1 MQIFRRKPMT
11 EKIETELT
19 ALRERAEKLRARHAA
34 ADAAFLDAKVNL
46 QRHHLEAPD
55 DADDK
60 VRVKLEAQIAACVV
74 TRDGYADALTDLQA
88 KITDAERKLADERG
102 AAARKAASEELA
114 SDLDAI
120 EQALPAFLEAGRKFA
135 EAMDRIHHHHETTQI
150 AGFLRNTSS
159 QIEVAHA
166 FAVQELRSQVNAI
179 REGQFVI
186 PAKPAPTAVEVTEP
200 VPEIRRLFAMQVVR
214 WRDAEGVQR
223 VADQYTDA
231 DLTPAA
237 AARALR
243 CNAVVKLDDPR
254 RANLLNL
261 HGGRH
266 PNPKNALDLDDEAA
280 CRPAH
285 IDPVMASDPVLRQ
298 AQFTVIDR
306 SREARK
312 VAVAGPSIL

>member
-1 MQIFRRKPMT
+1 
-11 EKIETELT
+11 
-19 ALRERAEKLRARHAA
+19 
-34 ADAAFLDAKVNL
+34 
-46 QRHHLEAPD
+46 
-55 DADDK
+55 
-60 VRVKLEAQIAACVV
+60 
-74 TRDGYADALTDLQA
+74 
-88 KITDAERKLADERG
+88 
-102 AAARKAASEELA
+102 
-114 SDLDAI
+114 
-120 EQALPAFLEAGRKFA
+120 
-135 EAMDRIHHHHETTQI
+135 
-150 AGFLRNTSS
+150 
-159 QIEVAHA
+159 
-166 FAVQELRSQVNAI
+166 VNAI
-179 REGQFVI
+179 REGQFAI
-186 PAKPAPTAVEVTEP
+186 PPKPAPTAVEVTEP

-285 IDPVMASDPVLRQ
+285 IDPMMASDPVLRQ

-306 SREARK
+306 SREART